1 MNDDRG
7 RIDRELD
14 SIEQAM
20 RNLEIS
26 YEQYFCGIEKREPVK
41 DRESLGKKMRQFA
54 NRRIMQTDL
63 RFKYQN
69 LATRFHSYS
78 GYWDRILRLIEE
90 GRYHRQKGA
99 LPKPPSTST
108 AAAPAAA
115 AANATGGGNEVDN
128 LYRDLMAARK
138 ACNLGG
144 AAPQRDQV
152 AAMLDK
158 QRAQIREKF
167 GDRPVDFRVETR
179 DGKPR
184 IVVKAKK

>member
-14 SIEQAM
+14 SIEQTM

-26 YEQYFCGIEKREPVK
+26 YEQYFCGIEKREPIK
-41 DRESLGKKMRQFA
+41 DREALGKKMRQFA

-63 RFKYQN
+63 RFRYQN
-69 LATRFHSYS
+69 LATRYHSYS

-90 GRYHRQKGA
+90 GRYHRQKGSV
-99 LPKPPSTST
+99 PKPPP
-108 AAAPAAA
+108 APAAA
-115 AANATGGGNEVDN
+115 KASGSGGGNEVDS

-144 AAPQRDQV
+144 AAPQREQV

-167 GDRPVDFRVETR
+167 GNRPVDFRVETR

>member
-7 RIDRELD
+7 RIERELNL
-14 SIEQAM
+14 IEQTM

-41 DRESLGKKMRQFA
+41 DREALARQMRQFA

-69 LATRFHSYS
+69 LATRFHSYT
-78 GYWDRILRLIEE
+78 GYWDRILRMIEE

-99 LPKPPSTST
+99 LPKPPPAAS
-108 AAAPAAA
+108 AAAPQ
-115 AANATGGGNEVDN
+115 ATAGQNGGNEVDSVYN
-128 LYRDLMAARK
+128 DLIAARQ
-138 ACNLGG
+138 ACNIGG
-144 AAPQRDQV
+144 STPQRDQV
-152 AAMLDK
+152 AAMLEK
-158 QRAQIREKF
+158 QRAQIRAKF
-167 GDRPVDFRVETR
+167 GDRPVAFRVETR

-184 IVVKAKK
+184 IVVSAKK

>member
-7 RIDRELD
+7 RIDRELA

-41 DRESLGKKMRQFA
+41 DRESLGRMMRQFA

-99 LPKPPSTST
+99 LPKPPAAST
-108 AAAPAAA
+108 ASATAATPASG
-115 AANATGGGNEVDN
+115 NGGEVDN
-128 LYRDLMAARK
+128 LYRELMAARK
-138 ACNLGG
+138 ACNIAG